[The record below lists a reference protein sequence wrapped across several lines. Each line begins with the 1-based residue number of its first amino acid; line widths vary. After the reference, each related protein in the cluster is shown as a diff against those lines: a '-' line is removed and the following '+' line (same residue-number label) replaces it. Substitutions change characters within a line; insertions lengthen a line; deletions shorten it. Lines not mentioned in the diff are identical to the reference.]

1 MKNKVKKV
9 WQQGAQICLLVL
21 LLLPAGI
28 GFSASALHIT
38 SGAPAAT
45 LASQS
50 SNSATFTWTAV
61 EEANSY
67 QSYYVRAENGYT
79 SGVVSTSATS
89 LTHSGLPSGTYK
101 FYFRS
106 VLKDGSYSSYII
118 IDEIVI
124 AN

>member
-1 MKNKVKKV
+1 MKNKVKMV

-21 LLLPAGI
+21 LLLPAGV
-28 GFSASALHIT
+28 GLSASSLHIT
-38 SGAPAAT
+38 SGEPAVT
-45 LASQS
+45 LASQT
-50 SNSATFTWTAV
+50 SNSATFSWAAV
-61 EEANSY
+61 AEASSY

-79 SGVVSTSATS
+79 SGVVGTTATS
-89 LTHSGLPSGTYK
+89 LTHSGLVSGTYK

>member
-1 MKNKVKKV
+1 MV

-28 GFSASALHIT
+28 GLSASSLHVT
-38 SGAPAAT
+38 SGEPAASLT
-45 LASQS
+45 SQT
-50 SNSATFTWTAV
+50 SNSASFAWAAV
-61 EEANSY
+61 GEASSY

-79 SGVVSTSATS
+79 SGVVGTTATS
-89 LTHSGLPSGTYK
+89 LTHSGLVSGTYK